1 MLTLCVQVA
10 ANGTFVLRHLKR
22 KMNMIKKKKVFYNW
36 ISLSINYFFV
46 YTLHYINYFRMFFL
60 HTKLLIKTM
69 EVRLILI
76 LCWKNYGSKPFYSV
90 WSCDRSTGRCR
101 HCTLSIKNLFS
112 LKNNNKKKKH
122 LNQH

>member
-46 YTLHYINYFRMFFL
+46 YTLHYINYFRMFFFTYQVINKNDGGEINL
-60 HTKLLIKTM
+60 NSLLEKLW
-69 EVRLILI
+69 V
-76 LCWKNYGSKPFYSV
+76 
-90 WSCDRSTGRCR
+90 
-101 HCTLSIKNLFS
+101 
-112 LKNNNKKKKH
+112 
-122 LNQH
+122 